1 MDLGADALQILGIRS
16 STPGPNSGLLVSSL
30 RWRVRV
36 PVLDMEAVYLEI
48 YIEIAICRCLPFT
61 VIGFLWQSPYSGGV
75 VNLQTTYPITYHIIP
90 YTGLYGRPGP

>member
-1 MDLGADALQILGIRS
+1 MRYNFGYSKFHARPQQW
-16 STPGPNSGLLVSSL
+16 PLVSSL

-36 PVLDMEAVYLEI
+36 PVLDMEVVYLEI
-48 YIEIAICRCLPFT
+48 FYRDCDLQVFTFT
-61 VIGFLWQSPYSGGV
+61 VIGFLGLWQSPYSGGV